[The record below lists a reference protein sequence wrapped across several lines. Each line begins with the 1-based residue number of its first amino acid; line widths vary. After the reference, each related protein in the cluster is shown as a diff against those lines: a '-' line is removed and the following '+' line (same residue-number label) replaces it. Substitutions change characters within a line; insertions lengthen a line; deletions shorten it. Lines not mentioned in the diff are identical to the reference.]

1 MTILVA
7 VKKNGRVFMGADRI
21 TTFGSEYATD
31 LVNASK
37 IIKLKHAYLATSGY
51 TLIDNIVEHL
61 YEHNHKMMESEF
73 DSRAQVFQF
82 FLDLYSEMKK
92 SYTLNDTGK
101 ETYAGIYNVFL
112 LVTPTSIFGVSNNLS
127 VHEYDKYA
135 AKGAGSDY
143 SQGTLYALY
152 DLMDDGYELCRVA
165 LEAAC
170 HFSIYCKE
178 PIDILEV
185 KKSDFGTLTSGGY
198 KATGNGLVTHADKIG
213 LADFSLVQSAD
224 LKSKI
229 KERSSTDKQKN
240 SNSKST
246 SKTSKTTKKTSSRTS
261 ASGSTAKTKPKKK
274 STKASSTKNSS
285 GSKSATSA
293 GKKSSKSPLE
303 SDSKS

>member
-7 VKKNGRVFMGADRI
+7 VKKNGRIWMGADRI
-21 TTFGSEYATD
+21 TTFGSEYTTD

-51 TLIDNIVEHL
+51 TLLDNIIEHL

-73 DSRAQVFQF
+73 KNRAQVFQF
-82 FLDLYSEMKK
+82 FLDMYNEMKK
-92 SYTLNDTGK
+92 TYTLVDTGK

-112 LVTPTSIFGVSNNLS
+112 LVTPHSIYGISNNLS
-127 VHEYDKYA
+127 VHEYDHYA

-152 DLMDDGYELCRVA
+152 ELIDDGHELTRVA

-185 KKSDFGTLTSGGY
+185 KESDFGQREPGGY
-198 KATGNGLVTHADKIG
+198 KSTATYIKTIPNRVG
-213 LADFSLVQSAD
+213 LADFSLVQKEKILSKLA
-224 LKSKI
+224 KSGNATNGS
-229 KERSSTDKQKN
+229 RSTAKKAAPAKKTNTAKAPAKKKSIEKPKATKAK
-240 SNSKST
+240 SKST
-246 SKTSKTTKKTSSRTS
+246 KRPASKKGR
-261 ASGSTAKTKPKKK
+261 
-274 STKASSTKNSS
+274 
-285 GSKSATSA
+285 
-293 GKKSSKSPLE
+293 
-303 SDSKS
+303 

>member
-21 TTFGSEYATD
+21 TTFGSEYTTD

-37 IIKLKHAYLATSGY
+37 IIKLKHAYIATSGY
-51 TLIDNIVEHL
+51 TLLDNILEHL

-73 DSRAQVFQF
+73 ANRAQVFQF
-82 FLDLYSEMKK
+82 FLDLYTEMKK
-92 SYTLNDTGK
+92 TYTLTDTGK

-112 LVTPTSIFGVSNNLS
+112 LVTPHAIYGVSNNLS
-127 VHEYDKYA
+127 VHEYDKYV

-152 DLMDDGYELCRVA
+152 DLIEDGNELTRIA

-185 KKSDFGTLTSGGY
+185 VESDFGNIVAGGY
-198 KATGNGLVTHADKIG
+198 KATGQGLRTLEDRAG
-213 LADFSLVQSAD
+213 LANFSLVQNEE

-229 KERSSTDKQKN
+229 RERTVEPAPA
-240 SNSKST
+240 
-246 SKTSKTTKKTSSRTS
+246 KKTK
-261 ASGSTAKTKPKKK
+261 AKAKTQAKTQ
-274 STKASSTKNSS
+274 TKAKANARR
-285 GSKSATSA
+285 GKSDLGDA
-293 GKKSSKSPLE
+293 
-303 SDSKS
+303 SDSEV